1 MTRRLLV
8 VDDDKQMV
16 RTLVDVVRLHGW
28 EADGAYSGEAAV
40 DAVRE
45 RDYAIVLMDVR
56 MTGINGLEAFRAM
69 KAVRPGVRVIL
80 MTAYTATEILAE
92 AEREGAL
99 RILSKPVALAGL
111 IEVLELATAES
122 RCVLVVDDDAAFLQT
137 LAKVL
142 EQNGY
147 ATFTARTLDDALGM
161 LESASP
167 AAVVLD
173 LRLNGVT
180 APETVLAIKH
190 VSPSVALI
198 LCSGYGAALDETT
211 SSMPPRLIHA
221 SLHKPFSPNALLEIL
236 NEVFAA

>member
-8 VDDDKQMV
+8 VDDDRQMV

-28 EADGAYSGEAAV
+28 QVDGAHSGEEAV

-45 RDYAIVLMDVR
+45 QDYAVVLMDVR
-56 MTGINGLEAFRAM
+56 MTGINGLEAFKAM
-69 KAVRPGVRVIL
+69 KAVRPGIRVIL

-99 RILSKPVALAGL
+99 RILSKPVALTGL
-111 IEVLELATAES
+111 IECLEQTTTES
-122 RCVLVVDDDAAFLQT
+122 RCVLIVDDDAAFLKT
-137 LAKVL
+137 LGKLL
-142 EQNGY
+142 EQHGY
-147 ATFTARTLDDALGM
+147 STFTARTLHEALGM
-161 LESASP
+161 LESQEP

-173 LRLNGVT
+173 LRLNGIT

-198 LCSGYGAALDETT
+198 LCSGYPAELDETT
-211 SSMPPRLIHA
+211 STMAPRLIHA

>member
-1 MTRRLLV
+1 MTRRLLI

-28 EADGAYSGEAAV
+28 EADGAHSGEAAV

-45 RDYAIVLMDVR
+45 RDYAVVLMDVR
-56 MTGINGLEAFRAM
+56 MTGINGLEAFKAM

-92 AEREGAL
+92 AEREGTL

-111 IEVLELATAES
+111 IEILKAATVVS
-122 RCVLVVDDDAAFLQT
+122 RGVLVVDDDAAFLKT
-137 LAKVL
+137 LRSVL

-147 ATFTARTLDDALGM
+147 ATFTAATLDEALGK
-161 LESASP
+161 LETTSP
-167 AAVVLD
+167 GAVVLD
-173 LRLNGVT
+173 LRLNGIT

-198 LCSGYGAALDETT
+198 LCSGHGAALEDAT
-211 SSMPPRLIHA
+211 SSMSPRLIHA

>member
-16 RTLVDVVRLHGW
+16 RALVDVVRLHGW
-28 EADGAYSGEAAV
+28 EADGAHSGEAAV

-45 RDYAIVLMDVR
+45 RDYAVVLMDVR
-56 MTGINGLEAFRAM
+56 MTGINGLEAFKAM

-99 RILSKPVALAGL
+99 RILSKPVALGGL
-111 IEVLELATAES
+111 IEILKETTVAS
-122 RCVLVVDDDAAFLQT
+122 RGVLVVDDDTAFLKT
-137 LAKVL
+137 LRKVL
-142 EQNGY
+142 EQNGF
-147 ATFTARTLDDALGM
+147 ATFAAGTLDEALGM
-161 LESASP
+161 LETTSP
-167 AAVVLD
+167 GAVVLD
-173 LRLNGVT
+173 LRLDGVT

-190 VSPSVALI
+190 VSPTVALI
-198 LCSGYGAALDETT
+198 LCSGHGAALEDAT
-211 SSMPPRLIHA
+211 SSMSPRLIHA

>member
-1 MTRRLLV
+1 
-8 VDDDKQMV
+8 MV

-28 EADGAYSGEAAV
+28 EADGAHSGEAAV
-40 DAVRE
+40 EAVRE
-45 RDYAIVLMDVR
+45 RDYAVVLMDVR
-56 MTGINGLEAFRAM
+56 MTGINGLEAFKAM

-99 RILSKPVALAGL
+99 RILSKPVALTGL
-111 IEVLELATAES
+111 IEILKQTTAVS
-122 RCVLVVDDDAAFLQT
+122 RGVLVVDDDAAFLKT
-137 LAKVL
+137 LRQVL

-147 ATFTARTLDDALGM
+147 ATLTAGTLDEALGM
-161 LESASP
+161 LESTSP
-167 AAVVLD
+167 GAVVLD
-173 LRLNGVT
+173 LRLDGIT

-198 LCSGYGAALDETT
+198 LCSGYSAALDETT
-211 SSMPPRLIHA
+211 SALSARLIHA
-221 SLHKPFSPNALLEIL
+221 RLHKPFSPNVLLEIL

>member
-28 EADGAYSGEAAV
+28 EADGAHSGEAAV

-45 RDYAIVLMDVR
+45 RDYAVVLMDVR
-56 MTGINGLEAFRAM
+56 MTGINGLEAFKAM

-111 IEVLELATAES
+111 IEILKAATVVS
-122 RCVLVVDDDAAFLQT
+122 RGVLVVDDDAAFLKT
-137 LAKVL
+137 LRSVL

-147 ATFTARTLDDALGM
+147 ATFTAATLDEALGK
-161 LESASP
+161 LETTSP
-167 AAVVLD
+167 GAVVLD
-173 LRLNGVT
+173 LRLNGIT

-198 LCSGYGAALDETT
+198 LCSGHGAALEDAT
-211 SSMPPRLIHA
+211 SSMSPRLIHA

>member
-1 MTRRLLV
+1 MTHRLLV

-28 EADGAYSGEAAV
+28 EADGAHSGEAAV
-40 DAVRE
+40 EAVRE
-45 RDYAIVLMDVR
+45 RDYAVVLMDVR
-56 MTGINGLEAFRAM
+56 MTGINGLEAFKAM

-99 RILSKPVALAGL
+99 RILSKPVALTGL
-111 IEVLELATAES
+111 IEILKQTTAVS
-122 RCVLVVDDDAAFLQT
+122 RGVLVVDDDAAFLKT
-137 LAKVL
+137 LRQVL

-147 ATFTARTLDDALGM
+147 ATLTAGTLDEALGM
-161 LESASP
+161 LESTSP
-167 AAVVLD
+167 GAVVLD
-173 LRLNGVT
+173 LRLDGIT

-198 LCSGYGAALDETT
+198 LCSGYSAALDETT
-211 SSMPPRLIHA
+211 SALSARLIHA
-221 SLHKPFSPNALLEIL
+221 RLHKPFSPNVLLEIL

>member
-28 EADGAYSGEAAV
+28 EADGAHSGEAAV

-45 RDYAIVLMDVR
+45 RDYAVVLMDVR
-56 MTGINGLEAFRAM
+56 MTGINGLEAFKAM

-111 IEVLELATAES
+111 IEILKAATVVS
-122 RCVLVVDDDAAFLQT
+122 RGVLVVDDDAAFLKT
-137 LAKVL
+137 LRSVL

-147 ATFTARTLDDALGM
+147 ATFTAATLDEALGK
-161 LESASP
+161 LETTSP
-167 AAVVLD
+167 GAVVLD
-173 LRLNGVT
+173 LRLNGIT

-198 LCSGYGAALDETT
+198 LCSGHGAALEDAT
-211 SSMPPRLIHA
+211 SSMSLRLIHA

>member
-1 MTRRLLV
+1 MTHRLLV

-28 EADGAYSGEAAV
+28 EADGAHSGEAAV
-40 DAVRE
+40 EAVRE
-45 RDYAIVLMDVR
+45 RDYAVVLMDVR
-56 MTGINGLEAFRAM
+56 MTGINGLEAFKAM

-80 MTAYTATEILAE
+80 MTAYTASEILAE

-99 RILSKPVALAGL
+99 RILSKPVALTGL
-111 IEVLELATAES
+111 IEILKQTTVVS
-122 RCVLVVDDDAAFLQT
+122 RGVLVVDDDAAFLKT
-137 LAKVL
+137 LRKVL

-147 ATFTARTLDDALGM
+147 ATFTAGTLDEALGM
-161 LESASP
+161 LESTSP
-167 AAVVLD
+167 GAVVLD
-173 LRLNGVT
+173 LRLDGIT

-198 LCSGYGAALDETT
+198 LCSGYGTALDETT
-211 SSMPPRLIHA
+211 SALSARLIHA
-221 SLHKPFSPNALLEIL
+221 RLHKPFSPNALLEIL

>member
-1 MTRRLLV
+1 VTHRLLV

-28 EADGAYSGEAAV
+28 EADGAHSGEAAV
-40 DAVRE
+40 EAVRE
-45 RDYAIVLMDVR
+45 RDYAVVLMDVR
-56 MTGINGLEAFRAM
+56 MTGINGLEAFKAM

-80 MTAYTATEILAE
+80 MTAYTASEILAE

-99 RILSKPVALAGL
+99 RILSKPVALTGL
-111 IEVLELATAES
+111 IEILKQTTVVS
-122 RCVLVVDDDAAFLQT
+122 RGVLVVDDDAAFLKT
-137 LAKVL
+137 LRKVL

-147 ATFTARTLDDALGM
+147 ATFTAGTLDEALGM
-161 LESASP
+161 LESTSP
-167 AAVVLD
+167 GAVVLD
-173 LRLNGVT
+173 LRLDGIT

-211 SSMPPRLIHA
+211 SALSAPLIHA

>member
-1 MTRRLLV
+1 MKRRLLV

-16 RTLVDVVRLHGW
+16 RTLVDVMRLHGW
-28 EADGAYSGEAAV
+28 EADGAHSGEAAV

-45 RDYAIVLMDVR
+45 RDYAVVLMDVR
-56 MTGINGLEAFRAM
+56 MTGINGLEAFKAM

-99 RILSKPVALAGL
+99 RILSKPVAVGEL
-111 IEVLELATAES
+111 IEILKQATAAS
-122 RCVLVVDDDAAFLQT
+122 RAVLVVDDDTAFLKT
-137 LAKVL
+137 LRMVL

-147 ATFTARTLDDALGM
+147 ATFTAATLDEALGM
-161 LESASP
+161 LESTSP
-167 AAVVLD
+167 GAVVLD
-173 LRLNGVT
+173 LRLNGIT

-190 VSPSVALI
+190 LSPSVALI

-211 SSMPPRLIHA
+211 SSMSPRLVHA

>member
-1 MTRRLLV
+1 MTRRLLI
-8 VDDDKQMV
+8 VDDEQQMV

-45 RDYAIVLMDVR
+45 RDYAVVLMDVR
-56 MTGINGLEAFRAM
+56 MTGINGVEAFKAM
-69 KAVRPGVRVIL
+69 KAVRPGIKVIL

-99 RILSKPVALAGL
+99 RILSKPVALTSL
-111 IEVLELATAES
+111 IDCLEQATTES
-122 RCVLVVDDDAAFLQT
+122 RCVLVVDDDAAFLKT
-137 LAKVL
+137 LQRLLQK
-142 EQNGY
+142 NGY
-147 ATFTARTLDDALGM
+147 STFTARNLDDALVM
-161 LESASP
+161 LESQSP
-167 AAVVLD
+167 AVVVLD

-198 LCSGYGAALDETT
+198 LCSGYPAALDETT
-211 SSMPPRLIHA
+211 ASMPPRLIQG
-221 SLHKPFSPNALLEIL
+221 SLHKPFSPDVLLRML
-236 NEVFAA
+236 NDIFAA